1 MPVSAITCG
10 DQPRT
15 EFDDDELRRLAESI
29 QRFGQ
34 LAPIRVRYD
43 EPTDRWVVLVG
54 ERRLRACRLA
64 GLETIRV
71 ELVERAMTD
80 ADILAEQIVENA
92 VRADLQPVEQAH
104 AYRRLMDLNDWNAQ
118 DVAATLGIEST
129 KVYRALA
136 LLKLPEEVAE
146 QVDAGTIKATAG
158 YELTKLTEPEAQK
171 AVAAKIVAEKLD
183 HGQTV
188 AEVRRRQ
195 ESAAA
200 RVGKKKTVKSRGP
213 SEQKHRG
220 PLGVKVTIQF
230 TSKHAPADI
239 AGDLRAIAD
248 RIEADAGPEI
258 IEAA

>member
-15 EFDDDELRRLAESI
+15 EFDDDELQRLAESI

-43 EPTDRWVVLVG
+43 EPTDRWIVLVG

-104 AYRRLMDLNDWNAQ
+104 AYRRLMDLNGWNAQ
-118 DVAATLGIEST
+118 ELAATLGIEPT

-146 QVDAGTIKATAG
+146 QVDAGDDQGDRRLRTDQAAPSPRRRRPWRRRSSPRSSTTA
-158 YELTKLTEPEAQK
+158 E
-171 AVAAKIVAEKLD
+171 
-183 HGQTV
+183 TV

-200 RVGKKKTVKSRGP
+200 RVGKQKTVKSRGP

-220 PLGVKVTIQF
+220 PLGVKVTIQS
-230 TSKHAPADI
+230 TSQAHYGRHRRRPP
-239 AGDLRAIAD
+239 GHR
-248 RIEADAGPEI
+248 RSH
-258 IEAA
+258 